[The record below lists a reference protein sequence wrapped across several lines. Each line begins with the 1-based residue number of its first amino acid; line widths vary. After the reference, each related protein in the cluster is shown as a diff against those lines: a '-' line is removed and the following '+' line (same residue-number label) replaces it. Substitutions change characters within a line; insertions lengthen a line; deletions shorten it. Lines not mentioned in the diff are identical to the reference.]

1 MKAIWNECVGAER
14 RAGMPA
20 TPWAARRAKRAVKA
34 TGRRQSATEAGFS
47 LVEMLV
53 VISIIGILVAMLMP
67 ALHLARVASR
77 KASCQNNLRQIYIG
91 LASHADRHRALC
103 SGAFDWRLDGCVTE
117 KGWVADLVSAGVPV
131 GSLLCPSNEARI
143 ASTYNDLLMMNPSST
158 SVVDLAGS
166 KGRLAPDG
174 TMIVNACRKIIDN
187 NLSPGS
193 EPRTEV
199 VSLEILKEHYNT
211 NYTASWYL
219 VRSAVLL
226 DDSGNLRPSSSGDPS
241 LARIGSTHGPLTQTL
256 VDSSKRGAASVPLM
270 GCGAASGTLASSV
283 GDVPAGTPVI
293 VSFTRGPVE
302 NPSMEPPV
310 FSSGTSRT
318 GPTGWWAGWEK
329 TLQDYRGFAPVHR
342 GSCNILFADGSAR
355 AVLDQNDDGLLNNGF
370 EPTETNGFADDTIEL
385 LPEDFTSTW
394 SLRGR

>member
-1 MKAIWNECVGAER
+1 MKAIWNERVGTDR
-14 RAGMPA
+14 RVRVPA
-20 TPWAARRAKRAVKA
+20 TRSAARCAEA
-34 TGRRQSATEAGFS
+34 TSIATIRRQSATRAGFS

-67 ALHLARVASR
+67 ALHLARAASR
-77 KASCQNNLRQIYIG
+77 KASCQNNLRQIYLG
-91 LASHADRHRALC
+91 LASNADRHRAFC
-103 SGAFDWRLDGCVTE
+103 SGAFDWRLDGCVME
-117 KGWVADLVSAGVPV
+117 KGWVADLLSAGVPV

-143 ASTYNDLLMMNPSST
+143 ASTYNDLLMMSPSST
-158 SVVDLAGS
+158 SGVDLAGS

-174 TMIVNACRKIIDN
+174 ALIVNACRKIIDN

-193 EPRTEV
+193 QPRTELV
-199 VSLEILKEHYNT
+199 TLEILKEHYNT

-226 DDSGNLRPSSSGDPS
+226 DESGNLRPSTSGEPS
-241 LARIGSTHGPLTQTL
+241 LARLGSTHGPLTQTL
-256 VDSSKRGAASVPLM
+256 VDSSRRGATFIPLM
-270 GCGAASGTLASSV
+270 GCGAASGALASTV
-283 GDVPAGTPVI
+283 GDVPAGTPATL
-293 VSFTRGPVE
+293 SFTRGPVE
-302 NPSMEPPV
+302 NPSMEPPA
-310 FSSGTSRT
+310 FSTGTSQS

-370 EPTETNGFADDTIEL
+370 EPTESNGFADDTIEL
-385 LPEDFTSTW
+385 PPEEFTSAW